1 MNKVS
6 TIDTE
11 EIKFTNVLIKKS
23 LFLDTNKQLEGS
35 RTNLINLEQDYNIE
49 VSEKKKEIML
59 QLFLIVFL
67 CESNYDCDKY

>member
-11 EIKFTNVLIKKS
+11 EIKVTNVLIKAK
-23 LFLDTNKQLEGS
+23 LFLDTNKQLEGF

-49 VSEKKKEIML
+49 VSEKKEEIILETKTVEEQQMI
-59 QLFLIVFL
+59 QCLF
-67 CESNYDCDKY
+67 